1 MRTLKNR
8 FYDMVYTLA
17 ISTTI
22 RRSAMKK
29 TKATGVLALANATTV
44 KSGTQATDA
53 CNATKSVHVFGA
65 RKTTSIKSALISKE
79 RQDPCEMC

>member
-1 MRTLKNR
+1 
-8 FYDMVYTLA
+8 
-17 ISTTI
+17 
-22 RRSAMKK
+22 MKK

-65 RKTTSIKSALISKE
+65 RKTTSIKSALIFKAKTE
-79 RQDPCEMC
+79 KRQNVLTAMKHIQHGLNPACPT